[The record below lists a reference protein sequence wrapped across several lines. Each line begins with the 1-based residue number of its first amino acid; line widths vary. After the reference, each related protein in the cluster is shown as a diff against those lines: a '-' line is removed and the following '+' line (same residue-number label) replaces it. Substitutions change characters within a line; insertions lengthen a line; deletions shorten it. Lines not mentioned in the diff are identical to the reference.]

1 MDIKCKI
8 VIRNGSEQE
17 STYSDSETVDN
28 AETIMDASGRAAS
41 YKARLEQILEQLRES
56 ESALN
61 SITEQWRDA
70 LDEDSDPDD
79 DEEDILDELETIA
92 SDLDSV
98 VDDLEDFID

>member
-1 MDIKCKI
+1 MGIKCKI
-8 VIRNGSEQE
+8 VIRNGAEWE
-17 STYSDSETVDN
+17 NTYSDSETGDN
-28 AETIMDASGRAAS
+28 AETMMDASGRAAS
-41 YKARLEQILEQLRES
+41 YKARIEQILEQLRES

-70 LDEDSDPDD
+70 LDEDSDHDD

-98 VDDLEDFID
+98 VDDLEDFVD